1 MLFNSYTFWIFFVTV
16 LGLFVLLRG
25 RARKVMLLVASYVFY
40 GLWDWRFLGLIF
52 ISTVTDYLVA
62 RWIESAESPRGKRLL
77 LTTSIIVNLG
87 ILGFFKYADFF
98 VESLAELLSA
108 VGIPIGRSTLGIVL
122 PVGIS
127 FYTFQTMSYTI
138 DVYRGELK
146 ATRRFLDFM
155 LYVSFFPQL
164 VAGPIER
171 ATRLLPQ
178 IISPRNRTPHDF
190 REGAYLVVLGLFR
203 KIVIADNLAAIA
215 NAIFSK
221 DTGSLTGL
229 EVIAGVYAFAFQIYG
244 DFAGYSAIARGVA
257 RWLGYDLM
265 LNFRMPYL
273 AVSPSDF
280 WRRWHVSLSTWLRDY
295 LYIPL
300 GGNRGGKLLTYRNL
314 GLTMLLGGLWHG
326 AAWTFVVWGAFH
338 GLILIVYRALAGKRD
353 AADRPL
359 LARLPAI
366 LVMFHLVCLSWLLF
380 RAESIQQ
387 AYEMAVTAVTSFGP
401 TPLALGSLATIAF
414 FVVPMML
421 YEGWLERKRE
431 VGALLGAHWL
441 TRGAAYSY
449 LVLMMVFFPSPVS
462 YEFIYFQF

>member
-1 MLFNSYTFWIFFVTV
+1 MLFNSYTFWIFFVIV
-16 LGLFVLLRG
+16 ASLFAFLRG
-25 RARKVMLLVASYVFY
+25 RARKVMLLGASYVFY
-40 GLWDWRFLGLIF
+40 GFWDWRFLGLIF
-52 ISTVTDYLVA
+52 ISTVTDYFAA
-62 RWIESAESPRGKRLL
+62 RWIESASSQRRKRLF
-77 LTTSIIVNLG
+77 LTASIIVNLG

-98 VESLAELLSA
+98 VDSLAELLNA
-108 VGIPIGRSTLGIVL
+108 VGVPLGRGALGIVL

-138 DVYRGELK
+138 DVYRGQVP

-171 ATRLLPQ
+171 ASSFLPQ
-178 IISPRNRTPHDF
+178 IIVPRKRTAHDF
-190 REGAYLVVLGLFR
+190 REGAYLVLLGLFR

-215 NAIFSK
+215 NAIFAK
-221 DTGSLTGL
+221 DAATLTGL

-273 AVSPSDF
+273 AASPSDF
-280 WRRWHVSLSTWLRDY
+280 WRRWHISLSSWLRDY

-300 GGNRGGKLLTYRNL
+300 GGNRGGTLFTYRNL
-314 GLTMLLGGLWHG
+314 ALTMLLGGLWHG
-326 AAWTFVVWGAFH
+326 AAWTFVAWGAFH
-338 GLILIVYRALAGKRD
+338 GLILIAYRAFAGKDDRS
-353 AADRPL
+353 DRPL
-359 LARLPAI
+359 VTRLPAI
-366 LVMFHLVCLSWLLF
+366 LLMFHLVCLSWLLF
-380 RAESIQQ
+380 RADSIGR
-387 AYEMAVTAVTSFGP
+387 AYEMAVTAFTSFGP
-401 TPLALGSLATIAF
+401 TPLAIGSLATIAF
-414 FVVPMML
+414 FVVPMMI
-421 YEGWLERKRE
+421 YEGWLERQRD
-431 VGALLGAHWL
+431 VGALLKVHWL

-449 LVLMMVFFPSPVS
+449 LVMMMVLFPSPVS